1 MANALCQAL
10 VEMGLPH
17 EQSPFSVVTASVGV
31 AVLVP
36 KHGQPARAL
45 VKSADEALYRAKAH
59 GRNQAMLAG
68 AVM

>member
-36 KHGQPARAL
+36 KHGQPAERW
-45 VKSADEALYRAKAH
+45 
-59 GRNQAMLAG
+59 
-68 AVM
+68 